1 MLIDESIFTLHG
13 QTTSLPDEY
22 EWVIPKQD
30 NLVDFADALENR
42 SEIRISRSQSLL
54 KMTISVAQLTVSC
67 ITLYRTRGP
76 QLDRYGYAAFGLSV
90 FPYAFMSLVNLICIG
105 TVGEYPC
112 LLLLRTTILD
122 EVKRRDVRIS
132 GEVGIL
138 KKVVDGA
145 SADKGGPA
153 AAGNTKYTA
162 AWLQTEGDGKVL
174 SVKVNGTT
182 KKVKL
187 VDYNEEADVVF
198 RVDSITNQEH
208 CEIHLPHRPLRF
220 KPPFLPPI
228 TLSSPPIRRLVKRIK
243 RSAST
248 SNRQTT
254 NRAILLIKQ
263 LIAYIIIPLIMI
275 TPVLSFFL
283 PYLLIFIL
291 TKFNKRES
299 TLAERA
305 WMMSWLSA
313 SQAIVLDMIGIS
325 QVDPNFIFL
334 SNKESL
340 TAWISFF
347 LFFLL
352 PLILLITP
360 VIGGFVM
367 VGKML
372 LEFGNCSLL

>member
-1 MLIDESIFTLHG
+1 
-13 QTTSLPDEY
+13 
-22 EWVIPKQD
+22 
-30 NLVDFADALENR
+30 
-42 SEIRISRSQSLL
+42 
-54 KMTISVAQLTVSC
+54 
-67 ITLYRTRGP
+67 
-76 QLDRYGYAAFGLSV
+76 
-90 FPYAFMSLVNLICIG
+90 
-105 TVGEYPC
+105 
-112 LLLLRTTILD
+112 LD